1 MHNQYIKDT
10 SGNIYIGL
18 NNHDRKYCWYN
29 SALQRLHSSKSLNEQ
44 FTSKPKSIYL
54 EPLYYYSLLNNI
66 TDLNQNNL
74 KKYHNLIYESLEN
87 CISTFSNVVD
97 DGGIPDHMLVGFI
110 LPIIY
115 IEYNNINLIENIVK
129 ELNINPTRFN
139 KLLYSNQCKYM
150 FRATKNIKLN
160 NDIEQAYILISN
172 ELGGKI
178 ININNNFLITTM
190 HVYFNN
196 FNDKNDGVYPGH
208 AINLVYGYTD
218 TNQNNPKLYIIDDST
233 TIMPIDLYLNYHTK
247 EIGYCDVM
255 DLNDNIINELKS
267 NDIKI
272 NMRMHRCVLDLSE
285 RENTDISN
293 LTNIPPGII
302 GGNKNNDEIIFEHQE
317 NIPKTN
323 EIPKINNNYEKIYTN
338 INYNFLNYK
347 LIIIL
352 VIILIIIIIIF
363 IFIKFKNKT
372 ETYKTISPKK
382 SKIKI
387 INPSYNDIKS
397 QVSLSSNYEINPETL
412 DEKDKNPN

>member
-44 FTSKPKSIYL
+44 FTSKPKIVYL

-97 DGGIPDHMLVGFI
+97 DGGIPDHMLVGFM

-150 FRATKNIKLN
+150 FKATKNIKLN

-172 ELGGKI
+172 ELNGKI

-196 FNDKNDGVYPGH
+196 FNDKNDEVYPGH

-255 DLNDNIINELKS
+255 DLNDNIINELKL

-272 NMRMHRCVLDLSE
+272 DMRMHRCVLDLSE

-363 IFIKFKNKT
+363 IFIKSKNKT

-412 DEKDKNPN
+412 EEKDKNPN